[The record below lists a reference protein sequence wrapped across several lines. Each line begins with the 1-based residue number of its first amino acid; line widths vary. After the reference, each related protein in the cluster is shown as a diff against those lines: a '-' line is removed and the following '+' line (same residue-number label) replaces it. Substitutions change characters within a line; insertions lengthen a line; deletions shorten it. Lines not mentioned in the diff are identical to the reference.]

1 MKKKIFNGI
10 FLVVVLVLV
19 FFYLYGEVSAG
30 GTEGNIVLSKNNSDY
45 ASEDG
50 EIYEQALTYDEENN
64 EITMNHETYFHT
76 KETSSV
82 LVELST
88 NTLTEG
94 VTIDA
99 TILDDEGNKLDH
111 MLLGSNKSVKMKYKG
126 KWTYITVQ
134 LKYPNLEK
142 GDSSAVYLNVEGYAR
157 RYTPIKY

>member
-19 FFYLYGEVSAG
+19 FFYLYGEVDAG
-30 GTEGNIVLSKNNSDY
+30 KTEWDIVLSENNSDY
-45 ASEDG
+45 TSEDG
-50 EIYEQALTYDEENN
+50 ELYNPDLTYDEENN
-64 EITMNHETYFHT
+64 EITMNHETHFDK

-82 LVELST
+82 FVELST

-142 GDSSAVYLNVEGYAR
+142 GDSSAVNLHVKGYAR
-157 RYTPIKY
+157 RFTPNKY